1 MTNRDPQWR
10 NVELLQNTT
19 GTLTECL
26 KFSIIQLGG
35 IVCKG
40 IDMVQC
46 RSARAVHGQHV
57 VYMRTI
63 RALYALLHTFQY
75 LCLYPSIYLSV
86 YVSIYLSIYIYLS
99 IDTFYRAN
107 SGPKLDLGN
116 NKTDRIE
123 KCEFSVTK
131 WGKESK

>member
-26 KFSIIQLGG
+26 KFNIIQLGG

-63 RALYALLHTFQY
+63 RALYALLHTF
-75 LCLYPSIYLSV
+75 
-86 YVSIYLSIYIYLS
+86 
-99 IDTFYRAN
+99 
-107 SGPKLDLGN
+107 
-116 NKTDRIE
+116 
-123 KCEFSVTK
+123 
-131 WGKESK
+131 